1 VTVRDP
7 APRENWLT
15 PAQSRGLRIL
25 LAVLLI
31 ALVFALS
38 NASLEHVIDTLGAA
52 NYVLVLAAAVPLILV
67 DRFLMAY
74 KWRMLLPILGVELT
88 AWNAFQLYMASSFA
102 SLAVP
107 VSLSSEALR
116 TIMARRLDRAAIAS
130 SIIVE
135 RFLGIVAVL
144 VLVLACAPIT
154 WLLYPA
160 LREELLLI
168 SVAMTLGAAGVV
180 VAVLA
185 WRPRARTANAGGPN
199 AESSG
204 VRLPSFA
211 VRIVDAMQTY
221 RSSDGLLA
229 RFVGLSVIET
239 LMGVATVWMLG
250 NAVGIEADFVAYLCI
265 APLVFVLIR
274 LPIFYQGIG
283 AIEAGYAY
291 FFHHAVGT
299 PMVDALSFGLLIDV
313 VGLGVTLLGGTFFLA
328 TWFARG

>member
-1 VTVRDP
+1 VTARDP
-7 APRENWLT
+7 APRDAWLT
-15 PAQSRGLRIL
+15 PGQSRILRL
-25 LAVLLI
+25 LFAVLLI

-38 NASLEHVIDTLGAA
+38 NASLEHVVDTLGAA
-52 NYVLVLAAAVPLILV
+52 NYALVLGAAVPLIIL
-67 DRFLMAY
+67 DRYLMAY
-74 KWRMLLPILGVELT
+74 KWRMLLPVLGVQIT
-88 AWNAFQLYMASSFA
+88 AWDAFQLYMASSFA

-116 TIMARRLDRAAIAS
+116 TVMARRLDRAAVAS

-154 WLLYPA
+154 WLYYPA
-160 LREELLLI
+160 LRQELLLI
-168 SVAMTLGAAGVV
+168 SVAMTLAAGGVV

-185 WRPRARTANAGGPN
+185 WRPLGRTVNPDGSTAANTGI
-199 AESSG
+199 
-204 VRLPSFA
+204 RLPSFA
-211 VRIVDAMQTY
+211 ARIADAMQTY

-229 RFVGLSVIET
+229 KFVGLSVVET
-239 LMGVATVWMLG
+239 LMGVATVWLLG
-250 NAVGIEADFVAYLCI
+250 NAIGIEAGIVAYLCI

-291 FFHHAVGT
+291 FFHHAIGT
-299 PMVDALSFGLLIDV
+299 PMVEALSFGLLIDV